1 MMGWTGVIALCGAA
15 YALKAFGAIAA
26 SRAPASAATDGRL
39 DVLVVPVI
47 AALIVVQTIG
57 QGRDLVIDARLPALL
72 VTAALIWRKAPLLV
86 VVLAA
91 GGTAALL
98 RLAGH

>member
-1 MMGWTGVIALCGAA
+1 MSWAGVIALCAAA

-26 SRAPASAATDGRL
+26 SHAPAGAAAGGRL

-57 QGRDLVIDARLPALL
+57 QGRDIAVDARLPALL
-72 VTAALIWRKAPLLV
+72 VTAALIWRKAPLLA

-91 GGTAALL
+91 AITAALF
-98 RLAGH
+98 RHAGF